1 MAILITHEKVNKKK
15 TKKKEK
21 NIVNFDKSQIYK
33 LFQSIFFLLMLK
45 NDFSVSN
52 FTRILINLLSAFLM
66 NNFKKRRE
74 KNRVKFI

>member
-33 LFQSIFFLLMLK
+33 LFQSIFF
-45 NDFSVSN
+45 F
-52 FTRILINLLSAFLM
+52 INA
-66 NNFKKRRE
+66 E
-74 KNRVKFI
+74 E